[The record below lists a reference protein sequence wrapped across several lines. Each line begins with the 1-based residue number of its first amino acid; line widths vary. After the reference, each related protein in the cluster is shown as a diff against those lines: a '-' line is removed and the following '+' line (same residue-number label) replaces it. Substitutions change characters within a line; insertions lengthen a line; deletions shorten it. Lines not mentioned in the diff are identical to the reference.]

1 MRTILISHSHST
13 DFESKLNEYLKKIE
27 SKGQEVKDI
36 KFYVRT
42 YVKDDNSEMYYAL
55 IMYDRP
61 SGQKV

>member
-1 MRTILISHSHST
+1 MRTILISHSQSN

-42 YVKDDNSEMYYAL
+42 YQKDDDNEMYYAL
-55 IMYDRP
+55 VMYDRP
-61 SGQKV
+61 PAKV